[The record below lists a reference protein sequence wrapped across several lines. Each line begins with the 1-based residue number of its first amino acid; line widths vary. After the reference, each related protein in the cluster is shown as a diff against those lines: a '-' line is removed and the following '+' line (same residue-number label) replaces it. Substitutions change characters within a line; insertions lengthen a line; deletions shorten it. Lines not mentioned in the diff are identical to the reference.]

1 MKHLHLSLI
10 ASALLTAQSLAQTQ
24 VVTDYSTMPNSPA
37 YESAAN
43 PLRNAPSAEYRFTE
57 ARLSDV
63 LQLLADEAGIS
74 FFSLPNG
81 SEAGDRIVT
90 FSIHASP
97 FLALETLAKS
107 NGIALIYEN
116 GVWYLRPEN
125 DTHLIG
131 RVYQIQYN
139 SREAINASDNGG
151 NLGQVGGSLGAGS
164 AATTGISLQGTT
176 QSFEVEP
183 SQLLEDIRELL
194 DIPTGAL
201 GVIAGTTSVDALA
214 AGQGGASTII
224 LPSTTVNAPRQ
235 GEESGDSGA
244 KVIWNSDS
252 NTLYVV
258 ATRQQHQWIE
268 GYLAASDK
276 PQDQISLEVKFIET
290 SRDPRIDFGIDWSST
305 LADGYDVTLMGDP
318 TDDIPE
324 LTTPTDG
331 FTNPTSITN
340 FINPR
345 RIGDFE
351 LPTTALLDFEFVHA
365 KLRAFATD
373 SETNTVSYPRMITTN
388 NREVMLRS
396 VVNQPVLAAT
406 ASTSLGAGAT
416 TTQSITYL
424 PIGTVLNILPKRLG
438 NGKIQLNV
446 ALTISSIIG
455 EEIING
461 NPFPI
466 ASSRV
471 YNAPVEVDP
480 GYTVAIGGLDEAN
493 WSQQAS
499 GIPVLRR
506 IPVIGYAFNSKSTG
520 RKRKSL
526 MIMITPNVVD
536 TKLGGLPDEPVAVN
550 RVTPYD
556 SPPPQIKAD
565 GTLIDRLDE
574 LQGTMVSLNKEC
586 DILETTLDQLN
597 NEKVHKE
604 RIRVLIRSVRMTRH
618 KIQAW
623 SKATPELSNAIATYD
638 EQLQAIQ
645 NRLEKMQRR
654 ARWMQY

>member
-1 MKHLHLSLI
+1 MKHPLYLLAAVLCLTPLTGI
-10 ASALLTAQSLAQTQ
+10 AQ
-24 VVTDYSTMPNSPA
+24 VVTDYSTLPNSPS

-43 PLRNAPSAEYRFTE
+43 PLRNAPGAEYKFTE

-63 LQLLADEAGIS
+63 LQLLADEANIS

-81 SEAGDRIVT
+81 TDAGDRIVT
-90 FSIHASP
+90 FTIHASP

-116 GVWYLRPEN
+116 GIWYLRPET
-125 DTHLIG
+125 DTQLIG

-139 SREAINASDNGG
+139 SREAITTGG
-151 NLGQVGGSLGAGS
+151 VGGSLGQVGGTTGGAGGAS
-164 AATTGISLQGTT
+164 SSGIDLQGTT

-194 DIPTGAL
+194 DIPTGAF
-201 GVIAGTTSVDALA
+201 GIMAGATSVDALA

-224 LPSTTVNAPRQ
+224 MPSTISNMGSSEPGSDA
-235 GEESGDSGA
+235 GA

-276 PQDQISLEVKFIET
+276 PQDQIALEVKFVET
-290 SRDPRIDFGIDWSST
+290 SRDPTVEFGVDWSGT

-318 TDDIPE
+318 TDDIPD
-324 LTTPTDG
+324 LVSQDG
-331 FTNPTSITN
+331 AFNNATSITN
-340 FINPR
+340 FINPQ

-351 LPTTALLDFEFVHA
+351 LPTTALLDFEFLQA
-365 KLRAFATD
+365 KIRAFATD
-373 SETNTVSYPRMITTN
+373 SETTTVSYPRMITTN

-416 TTQSITYL
+416 STQSITYL

-438 NGKIQLNV
+438 NGKIQLNI

-493 WSQQAS
+493 WSQQES
-499 GIPVLRR
+499 GIPALRK
-506 IPVIGYAFNSKSTG
+506 IPVLGYAFKTRGGG
-520 RKRKSL
+520 RQRKSL
-526 MIMITPNVVD
+526 MIMITPNVID
-536 TKLGGLPDEPVAVN
+536 TKNGGLPDEPISTN
-550 RVTPYD
+550 RVTPHD
-556 SPPPQIKAD
+556 PGPPQLKED
-565 GTLIDRLDE
+565 GTLINRLDE
-574 LQGTMVSLNKEC
+574 LQGVLVAVNQEAG
-586 DILETTLDQLN
+586 ILETVLDDLN
-597 NEKVHKE
+597 AEEIHKQ
-604 RIRVLIRSVRMTRH
+604 RINVLLRSVRSTRH
-618 KIQAW
+618 KLSAW
-623 SKATPELSNAIATYD
+623 AEASPELGNAIGSYD
-638 EQLQAIQ
+638 EQLLAIQ

-654 ARWMQY
+654 ARWLQY